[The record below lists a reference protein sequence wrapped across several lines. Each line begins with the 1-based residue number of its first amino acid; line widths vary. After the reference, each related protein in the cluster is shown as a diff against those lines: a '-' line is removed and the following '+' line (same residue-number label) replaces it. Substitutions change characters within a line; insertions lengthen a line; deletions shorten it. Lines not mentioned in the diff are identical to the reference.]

1 MNVDRKRTILC
12 QKGYCK
18 IRERKI
24 KPCFEFESISVL
36 LLRESGGGTCQRVEE
51 EEEIQQAGNN
61 AQARTAMELLGM
73 QTWMSKTAPIVKMA
87 ALLPPSRLPSLY
99 RLARLPRG
107 ENRSQL
113 TSLARNGY
121 IQSHTVSS
129 TLTPNIF
136 KLLLHTLFFLFFLMR
151 RLPFWL
157 FGSFVNSWCIQP
169 SEILVILSR
178 RRCRHC
184 RRFSMKRHAR
194 KCIAMRLPTFTQRS
208 AVWHTEVEKRMTR
221 RGTVVRARYVKD
233 TCKRGTLKFPIHLI
247 RTIKIMHLFLRLR
260 FKFLATLL
268 TITLKCINTLTW
280 KINEEW
286 KD

>member
-1 MNVDRKRTILC
+1 MNIDRKRTILC

-18 IRERKI
+18 IREREI
-24 KPCFEFESISVL
+24 KLCFEFESISVL

-136 KLLLHTLFFLFFLMR
+136 KLLLHTLFFFFFLMR

-157 FGSFVNSWCIQP
+157 FGNFVDSWCIQS

-178 RRCRHC
+178 RCRRR
-184 RRFSMKRHAR
+184 RRFSLKRHAR
-194 KCIAMRLPTFTQRS
+194 KCIVVRLPTLTQRS
-208 AVWHTEVEKRMTR
+208 TVWHAGVEKRMTR
-221 RGTVVRARYVKD
+221 RGIVVRAGYVKD
-233 TCKRGTLKFPIHLI
+233 TCKRGTSKFPIHLI

-268 TITLKCINTLTW
+268 AITLKCINTLTW

>member
-1 MNVDRKRTILC
+1 MNIDRKRTILC

-18 IRERKI
+18 IREREI
-24 KPCFEFESISVL
+24 KLCFEFESISVL

-87 ALLPPSRLPSLY
+87 ALLPPLRLPSLY

-136 KLLLHTLFFLFFLMR
+136 KLLLHTLFFFFFLMR

-157 FGSFVNSWCIQP
+157 FGNFVDSWCIQS

-178 RRCRHC
+178 RCRRR
-184 RRFSMKRHAR
+184 RRFSLKRHAR
-194 KCIAMRLPTFTQRS
+194 KCIVVRLPTLTQRS
-208 AVWHTEVEKRMTR
+208 TVWHAGVEKRMTR
-221 RGTVVRARYVKD
+221 RGIVVRAGYVKD
-233 TCKRGTLKFPIHLI
+233 TCKRGTSKFPIHLI

-268 TITLKCINTLTW
+268 AITLKCINTLTW

>member
-1 MNVDRKRTILC
+1 MNIDRKRTILC
-12 QKGYCK
+12 QKEYCK
-18 IRERKI
+18 IREREI
-24 KPCFEFESISVL
+24 KLCFEFESISVL

-136 KLLLHTLFFLFFLMR
+136 KLLLHTLFFFFFLMR

-157 FGSFVNSWCIQP
+157 FGNFVDSWCIQS

-178 RRCRHC
+178 RCRRR
-184 RRFSMKRHAR
+184 RRFSLKRHAR
-194 KCIAMRLPTFTQRS
+194 KCIVVRLPTLTQRS
-208 AVWHTEVEKRMTR
+208 TVWHAGVEKRMTR
-221 RGTVVRARYVKD
+221 RGIVVRAGYVKD
-233 TCKRGTLKFPIHLI
+233 TCKRGTSKFPIHLI

-268 TITLKCINTLTW
+268 AITLKCINTLTW

>member
-1 MNVDRKRTILC
+1 MNIDRKRTILC

-18 IRERKI
+18 IREREI
-24 KPCFEFESISVL
+24 KLCFEFESISVL

-61 AQARTAMELLGM
+61 AQAWTAMELLGM

-157 FGSFVNSWCIQP
+157 FGNFVDSWCIQS

-178 RRCRHC
+178 RCRRR
-184 RRFSMKRHAR
+184 RRFSLKRHAR
-194 KCIAMRLPTFTQRS
+194 KCIVVRLPTLTQRS
-208 AVWHTEVEKRMTR
+208 TVWHARVEKRMTR
-221 RGTVVRARYVKD
+221 RGIVVRAGYVKD
-233 TCKRGTLKFPIHLI
+233 TCKRGTSKFPIHLI

-268 TITLKCINTLTW
+268 AITLKCINTLTW

>member
-1 MNVDRKRTILC
+1 MNIDRKRTILC

-18 IRERKI
+18 IREREI
-24 KPCFEFESISVL
+24 KLCFEFESISVL

-157 FGSFVNSWCIQP
+157 FSNFVDSWCIQS

-178 RRCRHC
+178 RCRRR
-184 RRFSMKRHAR
+184 RRFSLKRHAR
-194 KCIAMRLPTFTQRS
+194 KCIVVRLPTLTQRS
-208 AVWHTEVEKRMTR
+208 TVWHARVEKRMTR
-221 RGTVVRARYVKD
+221 RGIVVRAGYVKD
-233 TCKRGTLKFPIHLI
+233 TCKRGTSKFPIHLI

-268 TITLKCINTLTW
+268 AITLKCINTLTW

>member
-1 MNVDRKRTILC
+1 MNIDRKRTILC

-18 IRERKI
+18 IREREI
-24 KPCFEFESISVL
+24 KLCFEFESISVL

-157 FGSFVNSWCIQP
+157 FGNFVDSWCIQS

-178 RRCRHC
+178 RCRRR
-184 RRFSMKRHAR
+184 RRFSLKRHAR
-194 KCIAMRLPTFTQRS
+194 KCIVVRLPTLTQRS
-208 AVWHTEVEKRMTR
+208 TVWHAGVEKRMTR
-221 RGTVVRARYVKD
+221 RGIVVRAGYVKD
-233 TCKRGTLKFPIHLI
+233 TCKRGTSKFPIHLI

-268 TITLKCINTLTW
+268 AITLKCINTFDL
-280 KINEEW
+280 KN
-286 KD
+286 

>member
-1 MNVDRKRTILC
+1 MNIDRKRTILC

-18 IRERKI
+18 IREREI
-24 KPCFEFESISVL
+24 KLCFEFESISVL

-136 KLLLHTLFFLFFLMR
+136 KLLLHTLFFFFFLMR
-151 RLPFWL
+151 RLPFWF
-157 FGSFVNSWCIQP
+157 FGNFVDSWCIQS

-178 RRCRHC
+178 RCRRR
-184 RRFSMKRHAR
+184 RRFSLKRHAR
-194 KCIAMRLPTFTQRS
+194 KCIVVRLPTLTQRS
-208 AVWHTEVEKRMTR
+208 TIWHARVEKRMTR
-221 RGTVVRARYVKD
+221 RGIVVRAGYVKD
-233 TCKRGTLKFPIHLI
+233 TCKRGTSKFPIHLI

-268 TITLKCINTLTW
+268 AITLKCINTLTW

>member
-1 MNVDRKRTILC
+1 MNIDRKRTILC

-18 IRERKI
+18 IREREI
-24 KPCFEFESISVL
+24 KLCFEFESISVL

-87 ALLPPSRLPSLY
+87 ALLPPSRLPSPY

-157 FGSFVNSWCIQP
+157 FGNFVDSWCIQS

-178 RRCRHC
+178 RCRRR
-184 RRFSMKRHAR
+184 RRFSLKRHAR
-194 KCIAMRLPTFTQRS
+194 KCIVVRLPTLTQRS
-208 AVWHTEVEKRMTR
+208 TVWHARVEKRMTR
-221 RGTVVRARYVKD
+221 RGIVVRAGYVKD
-233 TCKRGTLKFPIHLI
+233 TCKRGTSKFPIHLI

-268 TITLKCINTLTW
+268 AITLKCINTLTW